1 MAIWRIVVWTLWLE
15 CNDTIFNN
23 IKGSTCKLLQK
34 VWLGLIDYVHL
45 AWEAIKTND
54 KYKIM
59 NVWYKNGIFVE
70 MVMGHPRWKFTD
82 HSNGFDI
89 H

>member
-1 MAIWRIVVWTLWLE
+1 
-15 CNDTIFNN
+15 
-23 IKGSTCKLLQK
+23 
-34 VWLGLIDYVHL
+34 VHL